1 LRSNVFVFQPVVPV
15 KLHWKTVPILITRT
29 TVPYVWAP
37 AITLQDPIGRIH
49 GFGDIDFLG
58 LLTPTLKNKKMQLGF
73 GGSFNIPTA
82 GSNKVTGSGKW
93 EGGPAFLYINMAV
106 PKLQFGFFGF
116 QMWSFASSSGN
127 SSRPEVS
134 QLSLQPFITAHFK
147 GGWYLGSPESPQV
160 YNWETSK
167 WTWLIGPSGG
177 RVFKIGRRPVKVFG
191 AVYYNPEDNAG
202 VTAEWTFKMGLTLLF
217 PK

>member
-1 LRSNVFVFQPVVPV
+1 M
-15 KLHWKTVPILITRT
+15 ITRT
-29 TVPYVWAP
+29 TVPYVRAP
-37 AITLQDPIGRIH
+37 VLAFEEPHGRIN

-93 EGGPAFLYINMAV
+93 AAGPAFLYINMAV

-127 SSRPEVS
+127 SSRPETS
-134 QLSLQPFITAHFK
+134 SMSLQPFITAHFK
-147 GGWYLGSPESPQV
+147 GGWFLGSPEIPQV
-160 YNWETSK
+160 YNWKTSK
-167 WTWLIGPSGG
+167 WTWAIGPQGG
-177 RVFKIGRRPVKVFG
+177 RVFKIGRRPVKLFG
-191 AVYYNPEDNAG
+191 ALYYNPEDNAG
-202 VTAEWTFKMGLTLLF
+202 VTPEWTFKMGLTLLF